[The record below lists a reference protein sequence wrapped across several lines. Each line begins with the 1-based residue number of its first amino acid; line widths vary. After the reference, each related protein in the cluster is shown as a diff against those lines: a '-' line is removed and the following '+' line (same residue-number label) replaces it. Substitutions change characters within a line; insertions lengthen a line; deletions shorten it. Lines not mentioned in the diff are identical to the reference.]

1 MKKQTISSHEVEQWQ
16 LREIRA
22 GIAEAVLGQVIGHS
36 KVKAMAASWR
46 SAIDGETS
54 PNYFEE
60 P

>member
-22 GIAEAVLGQVIGHS
+22 GIAEADLGQVIGHS
-36 KVKAMAASWR
+36 KVKAMAA
-46 SAIDGETS
+46 IDGETS